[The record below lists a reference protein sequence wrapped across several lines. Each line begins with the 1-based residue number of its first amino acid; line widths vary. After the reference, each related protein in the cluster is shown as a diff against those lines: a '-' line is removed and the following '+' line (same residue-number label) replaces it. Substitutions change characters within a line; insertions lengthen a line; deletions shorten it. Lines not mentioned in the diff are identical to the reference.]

1 MVKNRPPAR
10 ARKAPGQRPARKTE
24 HHAAV
29 LQDRTDEVM
38 LAFVAA
44 GAQAHWESDTEGRVV
59 TDSPSWR
66 AYTGQTVEEMFGYG
80 WLDAIHPDDRAATD
94 RQRQEAV
101 ASGGLVNV
109 EFRLRSAD
117 GGWRWTNVRAAPLT
131 DSKGRIRKWL
141 GLNFDIAERKKTEEA
156 LRASERRLT
165 EVIEG
170 SSDGHFVRDLSQGR
184 HLRSARTNEL
194 LGLPALDS
202 KVGLDDW
209 KQFAHADD
217 IPAVEEANADLVSGT
232 RDRAEFSVRVR
243 MPDGAWA
250 WRLVRTKATD
260 RDATGRAIR
269 LAGTVSDVH
278 AQRTAEDALKES
290 QRRLSVVLEGTNDG
304 YWDWFVQS
312 GASVVNRRWREIVG
326 LDAAGAETT
335 QPHETWAKRIHP
347 NDAPLVDGA
356 VARLLSGQSQS
367 MDVEY
372 RLHAADG
379 TWKWARTKGRVVERD
394 GAGQATRVAGTTTDI
409 TEFKNLWE
417 QSQRR
422 ELLHRAVTAS
432 IPNAVVALLDK
443 DLRFVLVTGGGLAA
457 LGLTGEDL
465 EAKTAAEFAPDT
477 AAVIEPALR
486 AAFQGLT
493 RRTELNFGGRAYA
506 VHSGPVREADGS
518 VFHIVAAAID
528 VTELKAAEDALHATL
543 QERGAALAALGR
555 SELLYRAI
563 ARHFPNGVLAL
574 FDKDLRFLVADGA
587 KPVLTPD
594 PASFQ
599 GRTLFDVAPPDVLA
613 HMEPAFRL
621 ALRGEPGHAR
631 YEAGG
636 RRVELITHPVRDERG
651 EVIMGLA
658 MTQDVTDREAL
669 EAQFAVSS
677 RLAAMG
683 TLVAGVAHE
692 INNPLAGELASQGL
706 ALDAL
711 RELREH
717 LRSGQGGDS
726 DALGRR
732 LDEIL
737 ELVGDARQGA
747 ERIRRIVKDLTLFGR
762 PDPKRNR
769 IRLIDVANSALR
781 WVRAGA
787 DRRASVQVEV
797 AGAPEV
803 RASAGQLE
811 QVVVNLVNN
820 AADAIPEGTRG
831 VITIK
836 VGPGGPGMARLD
848 VTDSGTGIDPKV
860 MERVFD
866 PFFTTRQ
873 VGKGMGL
880 GLPICHAIVTAHGGT
895 LTAMSTPGKGSTF
908 RVELPV
914 AADA

>member
-1 MVKNRPPAR
+1 
-10 ARKAPGQRPARKTE
+10 
-24 HHAAV
+24 V
-29 LQDRTDEVM
+29 LT
-38 LAFVAA
+38 
-44 GAQAHWESDTEGRVV
+44 H
-59 TDSPSWR
+59 
-66 AYTGQTVEEMFGYG
+66 
-80 WLDAIHPDDRAATD
+80 
-94 RQRQEAV
+94 
-101 ASGGLVNV
+101 
-109 EFRLRSAD
+109 
-117 GGWRWTNVRAAPLT
+117 
-131 DSKGRIRKWL
+131 
-141 GLNFDIAERKKTEEA
+141 
-156 LRASERRLT
+156 
-165 EVIEG
+165 
-170 SSDGHFVRDLSQGR
+170 
-184 HLRSARTNEL
+184 
-194 LGLPALDS
+194 
-202 KVGLDDW
+202 
-209 KQFAHADD
+209 
-217 IPAVEEANADLVSGT
+217 
-232 RDRAEFSVRVR
+232 
-243 MPDGAWA
+243 
-250 WRLVRTKATD
+250 
-260 RDATGRAIR
+260 
-269 LAGTVSDVH
+269 
-278 AQRTAEDALKES
+278 
-290 QRRLSVVLEGTNDG
+290 
-304 YWDWFVQS
+304 
-312 GASVVNRRWREIVG
+312 
-326 LDAAGAETT
+326 DAA
-335 QPHETWAKRIHP
+335 
-347 NDAPLVDGA
+347 
-356 VARLLSGQSQS
+356 
-367 MDVEY
+367 
-372 RLHAADG
+372 
-379 TWKWARTKGRVVERD
+379 
-394 GAGQATRVAGTTTDI
+394 
-409 TEFKNLWE
+409 
-417 QSQRR
+417 
-422 ELLHRAVTAS
+422 
-432 IPNAVVALLDK
+432 
-443 DLRFVLVTGGGLAA
+443 
-457 LGLTGEDL
+457 
-465 EAKTAAEFAPDT
+465 
-477 AAVIEPALR
+477 
-486 AAFQGLT
+486 
-493 RRTELNFGGRAYA
+493 
-506 VHSGPVREADGS
+506 
-518 VFHIVAAAID
+518 
-528 VTELKAAEDALHATL
+528 
-543 QERGAALAALGR
+543 
-555 SELLYRAI
+555 
-563 ARHFPNGVLAL
+563 L
-574 FDKDLRFLVADGA
+574 FIGK
-587 KPVLTPD
+587 
-594 PASFQ
+594 
-599 GRTLFDVAPPDVLA
+599 TLFDVASPEVLA
-613 HMEPAFRL
+613 QMEPAFRL
-621 ALRGEPGHAR
+621 ALGGESGRAR

-636 RRVELITHPVRDERG
+636 RRVELVTHPVRDEKG
-651 EVIMGLA
+651 DVVMGLA